1 MANSGGEVG
10 ASMLALLGDYLE
22 GLLRFREESKASR
35 PWIDVRF
42 RDFVSDPLRAIEG
55 IYAQAGLPLGDD
67 ARRAMAAWVATH
79 PRTDLTRAQN
89 ADLRPYGLD
98 GDAVREV
105 FAGYVEA
112 FDVAY
117 DGI

>member
-1 MANSGGEVG
+1 
-10 ASMLALLGDYLE
+10 
-22 GLLRFREESKASR
+22 
-35 PWIDVRF
+35 
-42 RDFVSDPLRAIEG
+42 
-55 IYAQAGLPLGDD
+55 
-67 ARRAMAAWVATH
+67 MAAWVATH

-89 ADLRPYGLD
+89 ADLCPYGLD